1 MKKALTNICY
11 LCGKPLVP
19 PTNADHPVMQQLF
32 APEIRRKYNISKLL
46 TLDVHKSC
54 NTAYKH
60 DEDYFVRTLM
70 PFARGSESGNAI
82 YAKVLN
88 DYRVG
93 KEVLL
98 TRKVLREFDPTPG
111 GLILPGGKVVKRFES
126 ERLRRVAWKMVRG
139 LHFHHTRE
147 VLPEQWSTV
156 GVKIFSPDEQPSND
170 VLLFASRTNS
180 RGTYP
185 GVFDYKFDKFPESN
199 NLHYWLLLLWDRL
212 IFRVSF
218 HDPHCACE
226 KCEADRNAA

>member
-1 MKKALTNICY
+1 MKKVLTNICY
-11 LCGKPLVP
+11 LCGKPLGP

-46 TLDVHKSC
+46 ALDVHKSC

-139 LHFHHTRE
+139 YTSITRVKCFPNNERESRTDISQVQLQLHGLR
-147 VLPEQWSTV
+147 V
-156 GVKIFSPDEQPSND
+156 
-170 VLLFASRTNS
+170 ASR
-180 RGTYP
+180 RG
-185 GVFDYKFDKFPESN
+185 
-199 NLHYWLLLLWDRL
+199 LHQLRREDRGA
-212 IFRVSF
+212 
-218 HDPHCACE
+218 DP
-226 KCEADRNAA
+226 

>member
-1 MKKALTNICY
+1 MKKVLTNICY
-11 LCGKPLVP
+11 LCGKPLGP

-32 APEIRRKYNISKLL
+32 APRKYNISKLL

-139 LHFHHTRE
+139 YTSITR
-147 VLPEQWSTV
+147 
-156 GVKIFSPDEQPSND
+156 VKCFPNNERK
-170 VLLFASRTNS
+170 SRT
-180 RGTYP
+180 
-185 GVFDYKFDKFPESN
+185 
-199 NLHYWLLLLWDRL
+199 
-212 IFRVSF
+212 
-218 HDPHCACE
+218 
-226 KCEADRNAA
+226 